1 MASHHF
7 LPPYHLPSQ
16 AVSSPCMNSEGQPR
30 IFTFEEA
37 RHIVETHA
45 AQLHPR
51 GKELLALLEARNCI
65 LAEPVTADR
74 DYPPFHRATRD
85 GYAVRSTD
93 VAKTPASLKVAGE
106 IQAGASPEKAAIP
119 ITSGQAVS
127 IMTGA
132 PVPNGADAVV
142 MIENTS
148 SGKAARE
155 HAQEQEEH
163 VIIQSSVA
171 AGANIVSAGSE
182 AKQEARLLAPAMKL
196 DHAALAVAASV
207 GRVHFL
213 VYSRPRVAILATGN
227 ELVDIDV
234 PPGPNQ
240 IRNSNTYSLA
250 AQILQAGGEPILLPI
265 APDDP
270 TRIKE
275 LIREGLDADLL
286 LLSGGVSAGKYDFV
300 EPALAELGAEFLF
313 TGVKIQPGRP
323 LVFGRIPTH
332 ADERSSSPKYFFGIP
347 GNPVST
353 MVTFKLFV
361 RPILDALAGA
371 QSHKL
376 IFLNAKLKSEIKTK
390 TGLTRFLPAMLSG
403 EFENALVELVRW
415 QGSGDIAATAL
426 ANCYIVI
433 PPDRDLIPA

>member
-1 MASHHF
+1 
-7 LPPYHLPSQ
+7 
-16 AVSSPCMNSEGQPR
+16 MNSEGQPR

-45 AQLHPR
+45 AQLHAR
-51 GKELLALLEARNCI
+51 GKELLALLEARNRI

-106 IQAGASPEKAAIP
+106 IQAGASPEKAAITV
-119 ITSGQAVS
+119 TSGQAVS

-227 ELVDIDV
+227 ELVDIDF

-250 AQILQAGGEPILLPI
+250 AQIAEAGGEPVLLPI

-270 TRIKE
+270 ARIKE

-323 LVFGRIPTH
+323 LVFGRIPATAH
-332 ADERSSSPKYFFGIP
+332 ANTQDTSQSPNYKYFFGIP

-361 RPILDALAGA
+361 RPILEALAGA
-371 QSHKL
+371 QPQKL
-376 IFLNAKLKSEIKTK
+376 VFLKAKLKSEIKTK
-390 TGLTRFLPAMLSG
+390 TGLTRFLPATLSG
-403 EFENALVELVRW
+403 EFQNAEVELVRW

-426 ANCYIVI
+426 ANCYIII
-433 PPDRDLIPA
+433 PPDRELIASGELVPIMMR

>member
-1 MASHHF
+1 
-7 LPPYHLPSQ
+7 
-16 AVSSPCMNSEGQPR
+16 MNSEGQPR

-51 GKELLALLEARNCI
+51 GKELLALLEARNRI

-106 IQAGASPEKAAIP
+106 IQAGASPEKAAITV
-119 ITSGQAVS
+119 TSGQAVS

-227 ELVDIDV
+227 ELVDIDF
-234 PPGPNQ
+234 PPGFNQ

-250 AQILQAGGEPILLPI
+250 AQIAEAGGEPVLLPI

-270 TRIKE
+270 ARIKE
-275 LIREGLDADLL
+275 LIREGLDPDLL

-323 LVFGRIPTH
+323 LVFGRIPAAAH
-332 ADERSSSPKYFFGIP
+332 ANTQDTSQSPGYRYFFGIP

-361 RPILDALAGA
+361 RPILDALSGA
-371 QSHKL
+371 QPQKL
-376 IFLNAKLKSEIKTK
+376 VFLKAKLKSEIKTK
-390 TGLTRFLPAMLSG
+390 TGLTRFLPATLSG
-403 EFENALVELVRW
+403 EFQNAEVELVPW

-426 ANCYIVI
+426 ANCYIII
-433 PPDRDLIPA
+433 PPDRELIASGELVPIMMR

>member
-1 MASHHF
+1 
-7 LPPYHLPSQ
+7 
-16 AVSSPCMNSEGQPR
+16 MNSEGQPR

-45 AQLHPR
+45 AQLHAR
-51 GKELLALLEARNCI
+51 GKELLALLEARNRI

-106 IQAGASPEKAAIP
+106 IQAGASPEKAAITV
-119 ITSGQAVS
+119 TSGQAVS

-227 ELVDIDV
+227 ELVDIDF

-250 AQILQAGGEPILLPI
+250 AQIAEAGGEPVLLPI

-270 TRIKE
+270 ARIKE

-323 LVFGRIPTH
+323 LVFGRIPATAH
-332 ADERSSSPKYFFGIP
+332 ANTQDTSQSPNYKYFFGIP

-361 RPILDALAGA
+361 RPILEALAGA
-371 QSHKL
+371 QPQKL
-376 IFLNAKLKSEIKTK
+376 VFLKAKLKSEIKTK
-390 TGLTRFLPAMLSG
+390 TGLTRFLPATLSG
-403 EFENALVELVRW
+403 EFQNAEVELVRW

-426 ANCYIVI
+426 ANCYIII
-433 PPDRDLIPA
+433 PRTANSSHPAN

>member
-1 MASHHF
+1 MNPESQTRI
-7 LPPYHLPSQ
+7 LP
-16 AVSSPCMNSEGQPR
+16 
-30 IFTFEEA
+30 FEEA
-37 RHIVETHA
+37 RRLVENHA

-51 GKELLALLEARNCI
+51 GKELATILGARHRI
-65 LAEPVTADR
+65 LAEPVNADR

-85 GYAVRSTD
+85 GYAVRSSD
-93 VAKTPASLKVAGE
+93 VATAPVSLQIAGE

-119 ITSGQAVS
+119 VVPGHAVS

-132 PVPNGADAVV
+132 PVPPGADAVV

-148 SGKAARE
+148 LEIGLSENNSRADEALRE
-155 HAQEQEEH
+155 R
-163 VIIQSSVA
+163 VTIKSSVPA
-171 AGANIVSAGSE
+171 AANIVAAGSE
-182 AKQEARLLAPAMKL
+182 ARRGAPLLAPGTKL
-196 DHAALAVAASV
+196 DYASLALAASV
-207 GRVHFL
+207 GRNHL
-213 VYSRPRVAILATGN
+213 LAYLRPHVAILATGN

-250 AQILQAGGEPILLPI
+250 AQIVEAGGEPILLPI

-270 TRIKE
+270 ERIKE
-275 LIREGLDADLL
+275 LVREGLDADLL

-300 EPALAELGAEFLF
+300 EPVLAELNAEFLF
-313 TGVKIQPGRP
+313 TGVKVQPGRP
-323 LVFGRIPTH
+323 LVFGRITAH
-332 ADERSSSPKYFFGIP
+332 TQAAEQSTSHKYFFGIP
-347 GNPVST
+347 GNPIST

-371 QSHKL
+371 QPQKL
-376 IFLNAKLKSEIKTK
+376 RFLKAKLKSEIKTK
-390 TGLTRFLPAMLSG
+390 PGLTRFLPAILSG
-403 EFENALVELVRW
+403 EFENVEVELVRW

-433 PPDRDLIPA
+433 PPDCELIEAGEMVPVMTR

>member
-1 MASHHF
+1 MDTE
-7 LPPYHLPSQ
+7 SQ
-16 AVSSPCMNSEGQPR
+16 SR
-30 IFTFEEA
+30 ILSFEEA
-37 RHIVETHA
+37 RRLVENHA

-51 GKELLALLEARNCI
+51 GKELSTLLEARNRI

-85 GYAVRSTD
+85 GYAVRSSD
-93 VAKTPASLKVAGE
+93 VANVPVSLEVAGE

-119 ITSGQAVS
+119 VTPGHAVS

-132 PVPNGADAVV
+132 PVPDGADAVV

-148 SGKAARE
+148 LESTPSAGE
-155 HAQEQEEH
+155 AQSNQR
-163 VIIQSSVA
+163 VIIQSPVS
-171 AGANIVSAGSE
+171 AGANVVAAGSE
-182 AKQEARLLAPAMKL
+182 ARRGARLLAPGTKL
-196 DHAALAVAASV
+196 DYAALALAASA
-207 GRVHFL
+207 GRVHLL
-213 VYSRPRVAILATGN
+213 VYSRPRVAVLATGN

-270 TRIKE
+270 ARIKE
-275 LIREGLDADLL
+275 LVREGLDADLL

-300 EPALAELGAEFLF
+300 EPVLAELQAEFLF

-323 LVFGRIPTH
+323 LVFGRIPSH
-332 ADERSSSPKYFFGIP
+332 ANEQSPSHKYFFGIP

-371 QSHKL
+371 QPQSL
-376 IFLNAKLKSEIKTK
+376 RFLKAKLKSEIKTK
-390 TGLTRFLPAMLSG
+390 PGLTRFLPAILSG
-403 EFENALVELVRW
+403 KFENAEVELVRW
-415 QGSGDIAATAL
+415 QGSGDIAATVL
-426 ANCYIVI
+426 ANCFIVI
-433 PPDRDLIPA
+433 PPDRELIAAGEMVPVMMR